1 MSHPEFAPK
10 MVFADRFTVESVA
23 GRGAMGVV
31 YRARDER
38 RDGAKVA
45 LKVLRTPGQR
55 QPFRERF
62 SREAYMLSELR
73 HPGIVA
79 YIDHGVTP
87 EGDPFLAME
96 WLEGE
101 DLGQRLDHG
110 GLTLVETVHLFR
122 AAADAL
128 SAAHR
133 RGFVHRDLKPEN
145 IFLRDGRPE
154 VPILLDFGV
163 GRLPASDLTAAGVA
177 VGTPLYMAPEQ
188 ARGDQD
194 IGPSADVFAL
204 GCVMYKCLIGRTP
217 FPDEG
222 HPTVVLARILRGDV
236 PQLRTLRPSMPE
248 TLDHLLQRM
257 LAKEPARRPK
267 DAHALLEELNAL
279 GSFSDEPAPEKI
291 TQVAIPLS
299 IEQQLVSVIL
309 VVQEELLQEL
319 QELPEDTARRLLR
332 MRRQGLA
339 SALRGRFDACV
350 EVMRDGS
357 MIVTLAQTERMTA
370 TDQAA
375 QAARCALFL
384 RENLAS
390 PEASSLGGGER
401 IAITT
406 GRGIVSEEHLPN
418 GEVFDRANG
427 LLHRSTTKALTSR
440 DSSPGILVD
449 DMTAHLLDSRFQ
461 LRHTDSGVFVLDSEL
476 DIDEARPL
484 LGKPTPCVGRERE
497 LTALQLLLDD
507 CCEESVARLAVVI
520 AAPGI
525 GKSRLRHEFLRRVHH
540 NNVHG
545 VDVWFGRGD
554 PTRAGAPYDLLTNA
568 LRRLIDVR
576 EGEDLAEQQRK
587 LGERVR
593 RHVPPDEAA
602 FVTEFL
608 GELCGIPFASETSPK
623 LMLARADPRAMVSQI
638 LGAFVAF
645 VRAECDAHPVLI
657 VLEDLHWS
665 DALTVRVIDASLR
678 DCHDKRV
685 MVLALARPE
694 VKELYPKLW
703 TERKRR
709 DFVLDGLSKRASEQL
724 VRRTLEA
731 DVAPETVA
739 RIVEQAAGNALF
751 LEELIRFVSEGP
763 SDSMP
768 DTVLAMLQARLQR
781 LEPEVRRVLRAA
793 SVYGATFWRGGVLAL
808 LGESVSMASLD
819 ERLEELVHR
828 ELITQNSTTRLLS
841 DIEYAF
847 RHALVREA
855 AHGLLTDEDREA
867 GHRAAAAFLQSMGER
882 DPSVLAEHH
891 ALGHEMEQAATLYAR
906 AARKAADFAN
916 LREATQLAERGIACG
931 ATGELLATLHNAQ
944 GRALLFECDFA
955 KAYACVSEALPLLR
969 RGSDDW
975 CYAVGTMLGAAPT
988 QGRYDDV
995 ILWGDTLRTTD
1006 PELAALGVYFEALCV
1021 LVAMMTWMGHP
1032 AEVQT
1037 YLARIDEMS
1046 AMTDNVFA
1054 RAVSDYTRAH
1064 ASWYLSR
1071 DPWSVSTAAARAETT
1086 FAPIGYRRLLS
1097 HTRAY
1102 GGASLAHMG
1111 SLDAGEEMLRSARAD
1126 ALVDGDRITTGI
1138 ATTELAMA
1146 LVDREDEGARD
1157 EAEQLLRS
1165 YVCDDQAGDEGL
1177 RGQGHSVLA
1186 QILLERGDFEAAERQ
1201 ARRAL
1206 SLMTLFIVVRPYADA
1221 ALVTILLRSGRLAE
1235 ARAHADVALAHL
1247 DQLGGGGFAEVR
1259 LRFAAFEAYAASGD
1273 DAGANQLLQGAVE
1286 QVRIRADAIADP
1298 TVRMGYLTKNATSR
1312 RVLEEASKRLE
1323 S

>member
-1 MSHPEFAPK
+1 MSQPEFAPK

-38 RDGAKVA
+38 RDGANVA
-45 LKVLRTPGQR
+45 LKVLRAPGQR

-62 SREAYMLSELR
+62 SREAYILSELR

-79 YIDHGVTP
+79 YIDHGITP

-101 DLGQRLDHG
+101 DLGRHLDRV
-110 GLTLVETVHLFR
+110 GLTLVETVRMFC
-122 AAADAL
+122 AVADAL

-145 IFLRDGRPE
+145 IFLRAGRPD
-154 VPILLDFGV
+154 VPILVDFGV
-163 GRLPASDLTAAGVA
+163 GRIPASELTAAGVA

-188 ARGDQD
+188 ARGEQD

-222 HPTVVLARILRGDV
+222 HPTVLLARILRGDV
-236 PQLRTLRPSMPE
+236 PQLRALRPSMPE
-248 TLDHLLQRM
+248 TLDLLLQRM

-267 DAHALLEELNAL
+267 DASALLEELHAL

-291 TQVAIPLS
+291 AQVAAPLS
-299 IEQQLVSVIL
+299 IEQELVSVIL
-309 VVQEELLQEL
+309 LVEEETRQEEEPTRSDASL
-319 QELPEDTARRLLR
+319 
-332 MRRQGLA
+332 RRQGLA
-339 SALRGRFDACV
+339 DALRGRFDASV
-350 EVMRDGS
+350 EILLDGS

-384 RENLAS
+384 RENLAAAPIS
-390 PEASSLGGGER
+390 GKR

-406 GRGIVSEEHLPN
+406 GRGVVKEEHLPS

-427 LLHRSTTKALTSR
+427 LLHRSATKARSDSG
-440 DSSPGILVD
+440 DSSPGILLD
-449 DMTAHLLDSRFQ
+449 DMTAHLLDARFQ
-461 LRHTDSGVFVLDSEL
+461 LRHTDSGVYVLDSEL
-476 DIDEARPL
+476 AIDEARPL

-507 CCEESVARLAVVI
+507 CCEESMARLAVVI

-525 GKSRLRHEFLRRVHH
+525 GKSRLRHEFLRRVQHD
-540 NNVHG
+540 NVHG

-554 PTRAGAPYDLLTNA
+554 PTRAGAPYDLLTDA

-576 EGEDLAEQQRK
+576 EGEDLAKQQRK

-593 RHVPPDEAA
+593 RHVPADEAP

-608 GELCGIPFASETSPK
+608 GELCGIPFASEKSPK
-623 LMLARADPRAMVSQI
+623 LMLARADPRAMVAQV
-638 LGAFVAF
+638 LGAFVSF

-678 DCHDKRV
+678 DGHDKRV

-694 VKELYPKLW
+694 VKDLYPKLW
-703 TERKRR
+703 TERKRC

-724 VRRTLEA
+724 VVRTLGA
-731 DVAPETVA
+731 DVAQETVA

-751 LEELIRFVSEGP
+751 LEELIRFVSEDP

-781 LEPEVRRVLRAA
+781 LEPELRRVLRAA

-808 LGESVSMASLD
+808 LGESVSAASLD

-828 ELITQNSTTRLLS
+828 ELITQNNTTRLLS
-841 DIEYAF
+841 DTEFAF

-855 AHGLLTDEDREA
+855 AHGLLTDEDRET

-882 DPSVLAEHH
+882 DPLVLAEHY
-891 ALGHEMEQAATLYAR
+891 ALGREMDQAATLYAR

-916 LREATQLAERGIACG
+916 LREATELAERGIACG
-931 ATGELLATLHNAQ
+931 AKGELLAMLRNAQ

-955 KAYACVSEALPLLR
+955 KAYACISEALPLLR

-975 CYAVGTMLGAAPT
+975 CYAVGTMVGAAPT
-988 QGRYDDV
+988 QGRYDEV
-995 ILWGDTLRTTD
+995 VRWGDTLRTTD
-1006 PELAALGVYFEALCV
+1006 PELAALAVYFESLCV
-1021 LVAMMTWMGHP
+1021 LIAMMTWMGHP
-1032 AEVQT
+1032 AQVRT

-1054 RAVSDYTRAH
+1054 RAVSEYTHAH

-1071 DPWSVSTAAARAETT
+1071 DPWSVSTAAARAEAI
-1086 FAPIGYRRLLS
+1086 FAPIGYRRLVS
-1097 HTRAY
+1097 HSRAY

-1111 SLDAGEEMLRSARAD
+1111 CLDAGEEKLRIARAD
-1126 ALVDGDRITTGI
+1126 ALVDGDRVTTGI

-1146 LVDREDEGARD
+1146 LVDKEDGKDVEGAHQ

-1165 YVCDDQAGDEGL
+1165 YLCDDQAGDVGL
-1177 RGQGHSVLA
+1177 RGQAHSILA
-1186 QILLERGDFEAAERQ
+1186 QILLERGDLDAAEEQ

-1206 SLMTLFIVVRPYADA
+1206 GLMTLFAVVRPYADA
-1221 ALVTILLRSGRLAE
+1221 VLVKILLRSGRLAE
-1235 ARAHADVALAHL
+1235 ACEHADAAVAHL

-1259 LRFAAFEAYAASGD
+1259 LRFAAFEAYAA
-1273 DAGANQLLQGAVE
+1273 AGHASANRILEGAVE
-1286 QVRIRADAIADP
+1286 QVRIRADAIPDP
-1298 TVRMGYLTKNATSR
+1298 EVRWGYLTKNATNR
-1312 RVLEEASKRLE
+1312 RVLEEAHERLAPGV
-1323 S
+1323 